1 MLQETKLKIDERIAC
16 DALKDFQVY
25 YLSRQET
32 QGGGIA
38 IGIVKDLESTLIRE
52 GKDQVEAMAVQ
63 VVIGELPCSI
73 ITAYGPQ
80 ENAPKEKKEKFW
92 QFLQEEVLRADLE
105 GNGLILQMDGNL
117 HAGPG
122 LVKNDPN
129 PVNQN
134 GKMFLEFLEQNP
146 SLNVVNA
153 LDLCTG
159 LITRRRELDSK
170 TEKSVLDFFV
180 VNEKLRPFLKNML
193 IDEERNYC

>member
-1 MLQETKLKIDERIAC
+1 MLQR
-16 DALKDFQVY
+16 
-25 YLSRQET
+25 R
-32 QGGGIA
+32 
-38 IGIVKDLESTLIRE
+38 
-52 GKDQVEAMAVQ
+52 
-63 VVIGELPCSI
+63 
-73 ITAYGPQ
+73 
-80 ENAPKEKKEKFW
+80 FW
-92 QFLQEEVLRADLE
+92 QFLQEEILRTDME

-153 LDLCTG
+153 LDLCKG

-170 TEKSVLDFFV
+170 TEKSVLDF
-180 VNEKLRPFLKNML
+180 LL
-193 IDEERNYC
+193 